1 MILLAA
7 IVLSFLQTDH
17 EKRFMEELSFTV
29 MVDGKQIELVPW
41 EDEEEQIYYLF
52 LPSGIRETNPE
63 IVVSFEKGI
72 YNLVIDGVSYKS
84 GDILYPACHTRRFC
98 RPSCKGYRAF
108 SPSDAYTRYPRPDS
122 SHRDFAGDSSP
133 RFGRKNGGRG
143 LELV

>member
-1 MILLAA
+1 MKSLNKIRFLTIITAFMILLAA

-72 YNLVIDGVSYKS
+72 YNLVIDGVSYK
-84 GDILYPACHTRRFC
+84 
-98 RPSCKGYRAF
+98 
-108 SPSDAYTRYPRPDS
+108 
-122 SHRDFAGDSSP
+122 
-133 RFGRKNGGRG
+133 
-143 LELV
+143 